1 MSQRLDSQ
9 ESIILD
15 PRGNNKLQ
23 NEPATGF
30 QEELSNSKTPEYQR
44 VPESQEELGLLRG
57 FQSQLRGPCSKC
69 GGGVYTHQLRGRD
82 DNGMYFHAEPQH
94 CAQAPTRRRDEE
106 KTASAAVS
114 EEAWMRQQDAEVQAA
129 AAAAAAEAWIR
140 QQDAEEEA
148 AEELKLRLAKQMLHL
163 QQQLA
168 LSRSPPTKHTPP
180 TTSRS
185 DRDVASRSP
194 RLHRSTSGNDASSSS
209 GSSVASRKSL
219 MPKWASTAA
228 SRQSSGSEPSGG
240 QAAGLPREKWYE
252 RMFGSLSPV
261 RGRERER
268 KSERDSTGTLTAPD
282 TPVASLMPD
291 KSNAKGQSKATSGSS
306 VAFSKS
312 GMHTWASEPGL
323 IRSSP
328 RSSTSRSPVRSSTSR
343 SPVRSQKSPG
353 TSILRKPLSKVETKV
368 EFDI

>member
-114 EEAWMRQQDAEVQAA
+114 EEAWMRQQDTHHPQHRDQIV
-129 AAAAAAEAWIR
+129 
-140 QQDAEEEA
+140 
-148 AEELKLRLAKQMLHL
+148 MLHHEVH
-163 QQQLA
+163 A
-168 LSRSPPTKHTPP
+168 YIG
-180 TTSRS
+180 
-185 DRDVASRSP
+185 
-194 RLHRSTSGNDASSSS
+194 LHRET
-209 GSSVASRKSL
+209 
-219 MPKWASTAA
+219 
-228 SRQSSGSEPSGG
+228 
-240 QAAGLPREKWYE
+240 
-252 RMFGSLSPV
+252 
-261 RGRERER
+261 
-268 KSERDSTGTLTAPD
+268 
-282 TPVASLMPD
+282 
-291 KSNAKGQSKATSGSS
+291 
-306 VAFSKS
+306 
-312 GMHTWASEPGL
+312 MHHHHLEAL
-323 IRSSP
+323 
-328 RSSTSRSPVRSSTSR
+328 
-343 SPVRSQKSPG
+343 
-353 TSILRKPLSKVETKV
+353 
-368 EFDI
+368 